1 MLSSFS
7 SVINGKDLYKSDN
20 LLSSQSFFIAN
31 AKDTNV
37 SDNLLSSQSFFIAN
51 AKDRNLTY
59 PKLADWSLLFAQPGK
74 PKGIHMFQIIPRF
87 AELQASG
94 GGGGGGSTDP
104 QSWSDA

>member
-1 MLSSFS
+1 MTDYTNSGSMLSSFS

-20 LLSSQSFFIAN
+20 LLTTSI
-31 AKDTNV
+31 
-37 SDNLLSSQSFFIAN
+37 FFIAN

-74 PKGIHMFQIIPRF
+74 PKGTHMFQIIPRF

-94 GGGGGGSTDP
+94 GGGGGGATDP